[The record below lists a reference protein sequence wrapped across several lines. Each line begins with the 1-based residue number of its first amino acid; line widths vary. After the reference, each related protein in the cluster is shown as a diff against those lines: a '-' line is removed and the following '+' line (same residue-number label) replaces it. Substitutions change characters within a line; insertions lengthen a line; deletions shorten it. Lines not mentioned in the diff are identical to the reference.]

1 MFNKIA
7 FVGLGLIGGSLARRI
22 REVFPNIIISATAR
36 SSETISYALRNN
48 IIDETAADLEMV
60 VHNAKLI
67 IVATPL
73 DLIVNYVHKLVSL
86 VSPEAVIVDIGST
99 KGMLCKQ
106 LKKYTNFFIG
116 GHPMCGTEKTG
127 IQNADPR
134 ILDDAVFA
142 LTPYTNTPTAKVSAL
157 TEFLKNLKMRPEIFD
172 PLEHDEAVAA
182 ISHLPY
188 FVASALLQN
197 AGAPAAKKLAA
208 SGFRSTTR
216 VAESDP
222 VWGLDIAK
230 TNKKAL
236 LRQLSVLQKNL
247 KAFKAL
253 IAEDRYA
260 EILKLLKTNREV
272 RRSIY
277 P

>member
-1 MFNKIA
+1 M
-7 FVGLGLIGGSLARRI
+7 
-22 REVFPNIIISATAR
+22 
-36 SSETISYALRNN
+36 
-48 IIDETAADLEMV
+48 
-60 VHNAKLI
+60 
-67 IVATPL
+67 
-73 DLIVNYVHKLVSL
+73 
-86 VSPEAVIVDIGST
+86 
-99 KGMLCKQ
+99 
-106 LKKYTNFFIG
+106 
-116 GHPMCGTEKTG
+116 
-127 IQNADPR
+127 
-134 ILDDAVFA
+134 
-142 LTPYTNTPTAKVSAL
+142 
-157 TEFLKNLKMRPEIFD
+157 FLKNLKMRPEIFD